1 MCVWRQLS
9 AVCLLFVILKI
20 CKQRIRERLN
30 QLTSGS
36 TKHLPFF
43 DCFLGVREIKDRE
56 RESGKKEEICFT
68 LFPGVRYE
76 VIFKKNSSNQ
86 IYSFKFFWPFD
97 GTFFWILVISNLVDW
112 LISTHNQAEASKTQ
126 INRWKCQNMI
136 SRVFFWK

>member
-1 MCVWRQLS
+1 VCVWRQLS

-76 VIFKKNSSNQ
+76 VIFKKKTRQ
-86 IYSFKFFWPFD
+86 IKY
-97 GTFFWILVISNLVDW
+97 
-112 LISTHNQAEASKTQ
+112 THLYYFGLLTGLFLNF
-126 INRWKCQNMI
+126 RD
-136 SRVFFWK
+136 F

>member
-56 RESGKKEEICFT
+56 REWKERRNMLHPFSRSKIWGNFQKKTRQIKYT
-68 LFPGVRYE
+68 HL
-76 VIFKKNSSNQ
+76 IF
-86 IYSFKFFWPFD
+86 FLAFWRD
-97 GTFFWILVISNLVDW
+97 FFWILEISNLVDW

>member
-56 RESGKKEEICFT
+56 SGKKEEICFT

-76 VIFKKNSSNQ
+76 VIFKKKKLVKSNIL
-86 IYSFKFFWPFD
+86 IYIILAFWRN
-97 GTFFWILVISNLVDW
+97 FFWILVISNLVDW

-126 INRWKCQNMI
+126 INPWKCQNMI

>member
-56 RESGKKEEICFT
+56 SGKKEEICFT

-76 VIFKKNSSNQ
+76 VIFKKKTRQ
-86 IYSFKFFWPFD
+86 IKYTHLYYFGLLK
-97 GTFFWILVISNLVDW
+97 GLFFWILEISNLVDW
-112 LISTHNQAEASKTQ
+112 LISTHNQVEASKTQ
-126 INRWKCQNMI
+126 INPWKCQNMI